1 MRTLRNGTLTVQ
13 AYNAQVWTQERNIL
27 RVTDPQAYGC
37 AILYPNNQT
46 LIAYYTLDENGSVDI
61 DMSDFMRTQDSGG
74 VIKPLYVRTDGE
86 EQNTVNATFIIVGLI
101 NPVNVLIPN
110 NDTLVKIHEFDER
123 EQGEMDSL
131 LIIPPSRMYMG
142 LGQTG
147 VKFELNYINKDA
159 EQDYEIAARELY
171 GVTWHSLRID
181 KVISLN
187 QNTTRFVLSEDYIGS
202 NLIDISLRPMECGKR
217 YAAVRWVSFT
227 GQTRVHTWEVTKAK
241 TATRDAIELLT
252 IDGSYNTI
260 KGREDGFVLRLDGL
274 TAYDMWYYADI
285 ITSSKV
291 EVSMD
296 GATWQQVEITTKDVT
311 IPDGDAGKLN
321 TLEVNCNWRKYDA
334 ITL

>member
-1 MRTLRNGTLTVQ
+1 MRTLVNGTLTVQ
-13 AYNAQVWTQERNIL
+13 AYNAQVWTQEHNF
-27 RVTDPQAYGC
+27 VKVKETDASAKTVAVLFP
-37 AILYPNNQT
+37 NQT
-46 LIAYYTLDENGSVDI
+46 TTVAEYTLDENKEAII
-61 DMSDFMRTQDSGG
+61 DLSDLIRLNPQSHN
-74 VIKPLYVRTDGE
+74 LYIRSLP
-86 EQNTVNATFIIVGLI
+86 NIHTVNANYTPVGLI

-123 EQGEMDSL
+123 EQDEMGSL

-142 LGQTG
+142 LDQAG
-147 VKFELNYINKDA
+147 VKFELNYIDDYA
-159 EQDYEIAARELY
+159 EQDYEITADELY
-171 GVTWHSLRID
+171 GGAWHSLRID

-187 QNTTRFVLSEDYIGS
+187 PNTTRFVLNEDYIGS

-252 IDGSYNTI
+252 IDGSYHTL
-260 KGREDGFVLRLDGL
+260 KGREDGFVLRLEGL
-274 TAYDMWYYADI
+274 NAYDMWYYADI

-291 EVSMD
+291 EVSM
-296 GATWQQVEITTKDVT
+296 GGHTWQQVEITTKDVT

-321 TLEVNCNWRKYDA
+321 TLEINCNWRKYDA